1 MKAFWLRFARL
12 RKRERKSYPK
22 SILKFLSLEFP
33 MEKPLRESLI
43 KLFPVTEI
51 TFPEGTRVIDGCFGK

>member
-12 RKRERKSYPK
+12 RKRKRKFYPK
-22 SILKFLSLEFP
+22 SILKFLSPEFP
-33 MEKPLRESLI
+33 MEKPLEESLI
-43 KLFPVTEI
+43 KLVPVTEM